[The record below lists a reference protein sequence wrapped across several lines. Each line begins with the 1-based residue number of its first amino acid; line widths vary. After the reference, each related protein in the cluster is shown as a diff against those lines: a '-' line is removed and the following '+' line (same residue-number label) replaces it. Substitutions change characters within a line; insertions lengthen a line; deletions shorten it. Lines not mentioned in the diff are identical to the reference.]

1 MFVTFI
7 IIILPFENLCFSTK
21 SWTIEILV
29 LKSWIFDT
37 DTDRFIVEYGY
48 FRTPQCTPI
57 QTTLINIKVIQTF
70 TDNMHNLD
78 HSGNAEGFGGK
89 SDVYRQSDFLR
100 QFSSQIKSRGKIMT
114 IDQASTKEKS

>member
-1 MFVTFI
+1 
-7 IIILPFENLCFSTK
+7 
-21 SWTIEILV
+21 
-29 LKSWIFDT
+29 
-37 DTDRFIVEYGY
+37 
-48 FRTPQCTPI
+48 
-57 QTTLINIKVIQTF
+57 
-70 TDNMHNLD
+70 MHNLD